1 MTGSQSGRRNLPDG
15 APDLGSLIRRRV
27 EPLVAAGLA
36 AHAAVVGFTAFSASA
51 PLLTALVVTLVFA
64 GVSLAYGRLTGA
76 VVGPSPGRL
85 AGGVLADAVVLGIV
99 AVGGWLIGRAL
110 GTGTTFYCEPLV
122 PWRIEI
128 ALFGSFSVAYFT
140 GMARQRGR
148 AWAAYPLAVV
158 ALLWI
163 APFYGFFSAPL
174 FLGVSLTAMCPGRPI
189 VSVILAAL
197 GLRVGEQVGLAA
209 VRWISGAVPPG
220 GDA

>member
-1 MTGSQSGRRNLPDG
+1 MRGSQSGRRSGADG
-15 APDLGSLIRRRV
+15 APGLGSLIRSRA

-36 AHAAVVGFTAFSASA
+36 AHGAVVGLPAFSAPT
-51 PLLTALVVTLVFA
+51 PLLTALVATLVFA

-76 VVGPSPGRL
+76 LVGPSPGQL
-85 AGGVLADAVVLGIV
+85 AGSILADAVVLGIV
-99 AVGGWLIGRAL
+99 AAGGWLIGHAL
-110 GTGTTFYCEPLV
+110 GTGATFYCEPLV

-128 ALFGSFSVAYFT
+128 ALFASFGVAYFT

-148 AWAAYPLAVV
+148 AWAAYPLAVL

-189 VSVILAAL
+189 FSVILAAL
-197 GLRVGEQVGLAA
+197 GLRVGEQVGLAVA
-209 VRWISGAVPPG
+209 RWISGAVPPG

>member
-1 MTGSQSGRRNLPDG
+1 MTGSQSGRPHRADG
-15 APDLGSLIRRRV
+15 GPSFGSLIRSTA
-27 EPLVAAGLA
+27 EPLVVAGLA
-36 AHAAVVGFTAFSASA
+36 AHGSVVALTAFSAA
-51 PLLTALVVTLVFA
+51 PPLLTALVATLVFT
-64 GVSLAYGRLTGA
+64 GVSLTYGRRPGA
-76 VVGPSPGRL
+76 LVGPSPGRL
-85 AGGVLADAVVLGIV
+85 AETVVADAVVLVSVG
-99 AVGGWLIGRAL
+99 VGGWLIAHVL
-110 GTGTTFYCEPLV
+110 GTGTAFYCEPLV

-128 ALFGSFSVAYFT
+128 ALLGSFGVAYFT

-148 AWAAYPLAVV
+148 ASAYPLAAL

-197 GLRVGEQVGLAA
+197 GVRVGERVGLAA
-209 VRWISGAVPPG
+209 ARWISGAVPPG